1 MALRSLIAV
10 AGVWQYWALLV
21 DWRGGGAVRCHLAWR
36 PSEPSGQVF
45 TGRSGDH
52 NRASARAW
60 MVYTVTRVI
69 IAGGGIVG
77 LTAGRALL
85 RAGME
90 VLVAEKADAIRAAG
104 ATLGLWANAV
114 RVFDDLDVDVR
125 SVGRE
130 AQMYFHGT
138 SGQLLKTPEFGE
150 EDHRYLLAHRASLN
164 NLLAESVAYDN
175 IRLEAAV
182 AGFEEDQ
189 DRVTVRF
196 ADGSAEDADL
206 LIGADGLYS
215 KVRAQLF
222 PGTDAQEHAG
232 HRAWRAI
239 VKAEHI
245 GVPDD
250 RLIVGGR
257 HRTRGGYV
265 RAPDGT
271 VFWLLS
277 QFGAPAPAASVKQ
290 ECLTRSAWLT
300 DGTWDC
306 KLTELIDAT
315 PEQDILRNQIWS
327 SRSSTGGCRRGSRS
341 SATPRTPCRHTSR
354 RAPPSVSRT
363 WGCCA
368 TSSARTPASR
378 PR

>member
-1 MALRSLIAV
+1 
-10 AGVWQYWALLV
+10 
-21 DWRGGGAVRCHLAWR
+21 
-36 PSEPSGQVF
+36 
-45 TGRSGDH
+45 
-52 NRASARAW
+52 
-60 MVYTVTRVI
+60 VYTVTRTI

-90 VLVAEKADAIRAAG
+90 VIVAEKADAIRAAG

-164 NLLAESVAYDN
+164 NLLAESVGYDN

-277 QFGAPAPAASVKQ
+277 QFGAPA
-290 ECLTRSAWLT
+290 
-300 DGTWDC
+300 
-306 KLTELIDAT
+306 
-315 PEQDILRNQIWS
+315 
-327 SRSSTGGCRRGSRS
+327 
-341 SATPRTPCRHTSR
+341 
-354 RAPPSVSRT
+354 
-363 WGCCA
+363 
-368 TSSARTPASR
+368 SR

>member
-1 MALRSLIAV
+1 
-10 AGVWQYWALLV
+10 
-21 DWRGGGAVRCHLAWR
+21 
-36 PSEPSGQVF
+36 
-45 TGRSGDH
+45 
-52 NRASARAW
+52 
-60 MVYTVTRVI
+60 
-69 IAGGGIVG
+69 
-77 LTAGRALL
+77 RALL

-90 VLVAEKADAIRAAG
+90 VIVAEKADAIRAAG

-125 SVGRE
+125 LVGRE

-150 EDHRYLLAHRASLN
+150 EDHRYLLAHPASLN
-164 NLLAESVAYDN
+164 NLLAESVGYDN

-196 ADGSAEDADL
+196 ADGSTERADL

-239 VKAEHI
+239 VKADHI

-277 QFGAPAPAASVKQ
+277 RLLYVKAPAPDREPRLAELLARIRAEASYERFSTPAELDRLVRDDLAVLLSERFIARSAASAAPSSPGSGR
-290 ECLTRSAWLT
+290 LPA
-300 DGTWDC
+300 
-306 KLTELIDAT
+306 
-315 PEQDILRNQIWS
+315 DI
-327 SRSSTGGCRRGSRS
+327 
-341 SATPRTPCRHTSR
+341 TSL
-354 RAPPSVSRT
+354 V
-363 WGCCA
+363 G
-368 TSSARTPASR
+368 ASR
-378 PR
+378 PSTRSPGCWVSPR

>member
-1 MALRSLIAV
+1 
-10 AGVWQYWALLV
+10 
-21 DWRGGGAVRCHLAWR
+21 
-36 PSEPSGQVF
+36 
-45 TGRSGDH
+45 
-52 NRASARAW
+52 
-60 MVYTVTRVI
+60 MVYTVTKTI

-85 RAGME
+85 QAGME
-90 VLVAEKADAIRAAG
+90 VIVAAKADAIRAAG

-138 SGQLLKTPEFGE
+138 SDQLLKTPEFGE

-164 NLLAESVAYDN
+164 NLLAESVGYDN

-182 AGFEEDQ
+182 DGFEEDQ

-196 ADGSAEDADL
+196 TDGSTEDADL

-250 RLIVGGR
+250 RLIVGGK

-265 RAPDGT
+265 RAPNGT
-271 VFWLLS
+271 VFWPLPGFPPYGFSGRAELVVLSPVPISALL
-277 QFGAPAPAASVKQ
+277 
-290 ECLTRSAWLT
+290 CLVL
-300 DGTWDC
+300 
-306 KLTELIDAT
+306 
-315 PEQDILRNQIWS
+315 
-327 SRSSTGGCRRGSRS
+327 
-341 SATPRTPCRHTSR
+341 R
-354 RAPPSVSRT
+354 RAGSPR
-363 WGCCA
+363 
-368 TSSARTPASR
+368 ASCR
-378 PR
+378 FR

>member
-1 MALRSLIAV
+1 
-10 AGVWQYWALLV
+10 
-21 DWRGGGAVRCHLAWR
+21 
-36 PSEPSGQVF
+36 
-45 TGRSGDH
+45 
-52 NRASARAW
+52 
-60 MVYTVTRVI
+60 VTRAI

-90 VLVAEKADAIRAAG
+90 VIVAEKADAIRAAG

-130 AQMYFHGT
+130 AEMYFHGT
-138 SGQLLKTPEFGE
+138 SGQLLETPEFGA

-164 NLLAESVAYDN
+164 NLLAESVGYDN

-182 AGFEEDQ
+182 AGFDEDQ

-196 ADGSAEDADL
+196 ADGSTEDADL

-215 KVRAQLF
+215 RVRAQLF

-265 RAPDGT
+265 RAPT
-271 VFWLLS
+271 
-277 QFGAPAPAASVKQ
+277 APCS
-290 ECLTRSAWLT
+290 
-300 DGTWDC
+300 
-306 KLTELIDAT
+306 
-315 PEQDILRNQIWS
+315 
-327 SRSSTGGCRRGSRS
+327 GCCRS
-341 SATPRTPCRHTSR
+341 SARRH
-354 RAPPSVSRT
+354 
-363 WGCCA
+363 
-368 TSSARTPASR
+368 R
-378 PR
+378 PHR